1 MDLFTLFGNNF
12 LTFSVLVFVSV
23 LLLFEGLFSMWRAH
37 KGPEVTRLKRRMQA
51 LAATNDRSSQTQVLK
66 QRLLT
71 DATALERF
79 VQKIPRMHRLD
90 RMLLQSGLTWTVSGL
105 VLSAVV
111 LGITAWLLVSE
122 VAPQTQL
129 LAAAAAI
136 AATVLPFAYV
146 SWRRGRRLRHIERQ
160 LPDMLDMITRA
171 LRAGHAFTSALG
183 MAGNEMAEP
192 IAGEF
197 RTVHDEINFG
207 VSLQQAL
214 THLGERV
221 PLTDLRYFVVA
232 VLIQRESGGN
242 LTEILLELSRL
253 LRERAKLMAKVRVL
267 SSEGRLSAWILG
279 LMPFAL
285 GAIMNLV
292 NPEFMSLL
300 WTDPIGIAMIQYM
313 LILMAIGALIMR
325 KIVRIRV

>member
-1 MDLFTLFGNNF
+1 MDLSLFGNSF

-23 LLLFEGLFSMWRAH
+23 MLLIEGLFSMWRAH
-37 KGPEVTRLKRRMQA
+37 KGPQVTRLKRRMQA
-51 LAATNDRSSQTQVLK
+51 LAATSDHSVQTQLLK
-66 QRLLT
+66 QRLLGE
-71 DATALERF
+71 ATSLDRF
-79 VQKIPRMHRLD
+79 VQRLPRVHQLD
-90 RMLLQSGLTWTVSGL
+90 RLLLQSGLTWTVSRLLLSSL
-105 VLSAVV
+105 VAAA
-111 LGITAWLLVSE
+111 GAWLLVSE
-122 VAPQTQL
+122 VAPQTRL
-129 LAAAAAI
+129 LALAAGIAGAA
-136 AATVLPFAYV
+136 LPFAYV

-160 LPDMLDMITRA
+160 LPDTLDMITRA

-242 LTEILLELSRL
+242 LTEILSELSRL
-253 LRERAKLMAKVRVL
+253 LRERAKLMAKIRVL
-267 SSEGRLSAWILG
+267 SSEGKLSAWILG
-279 LMPFAL
+279 IMPFAL
-285 GAIMNLV
+285 GGVMNLV

-300 WTDPIGIAMIQYM
+300 WTDPIGIAMIQYT
-313 LILMAIGALIMR
+313 LLLMAVGALIMR